1 MAQGAERIKMLADNY
16 IPVRQLGNGNTTGFS
31 FDFDMMSEAYVRVY
45 RETDGVQELVPAD
58 EYTAELDGSAG
69 GMIVFDTA
77 PAAGTYIVI
86 AREVPLTQETPYKT
100 SSGFSAVRTEQDFDK
115 QTAISQQLSDEIGR
129 SIKMQVGTTGIDLT
143 LPSASPGKAIVWN
156 QSGNALKNST
166 INVDDVIDEVTKI
179 KNEAA
184 SSAQDAAD
192 SAVSSGKS
200 RDESA
205 AWAKS
210 GS

>member
-129 SIKMQVGTTGIDLT
+129 SIKMQGQGTTGIDLT

-156 QSGNALKNST
+156 QSGNALKIRQLMWT
-166 INVDDVIDEVTKI
+166 TLLTK
-179 KNEAA
+179 
-184 SSAQDAAD
+184 
-192 SAVSSGKS
+192 
-200 RDESA
+200 
-205 AWAKS
+205 
-210 GS
+210 